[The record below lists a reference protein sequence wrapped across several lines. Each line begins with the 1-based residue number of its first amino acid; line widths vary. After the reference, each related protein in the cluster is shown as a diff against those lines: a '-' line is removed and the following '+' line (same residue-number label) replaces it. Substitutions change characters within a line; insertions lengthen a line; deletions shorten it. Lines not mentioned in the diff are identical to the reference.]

1 MSAMQNLADA
11 DAAELTAAERA
22 EILRMLEQLDAVE
35 TVARSRV
42 LNVFDANDDFEL
54 DGHRSVSAWL
64 VNETG
69 ITKAEAGGHREWAK
83 TVAGFPVIAQA
94 MVDRVLRKSPV
105 RKVCSLLA
113 KIPAE
118 HRAGAEQ
125 IIVQAAGAGAVLR
138 DLVYLAAEIAARI
151 APLPGDGD
159 EAGRVKDGNLRL
171 ETTLDGA
178 GVLRG
183 ELTPECV
190 AAVQAVL
197 GALSNRSGP
206 EDHRSHGERLH
217 DGLCDAMR
225 RLLGSELVPE
235 KQGHPVTALVH
246 IGLADLIALD
256 EGSVFLGAWATEYA
270 RQWAGHRAA
279 TSVQAG

>member
-183 ELTPECV
+183 ELSSARCRTGPAPRTTAPTGNVSTTACATRCAGSWV
-190 AAVQAVL
+190 A
-197 GALSNRSGP
+197 SWSRRSRAT
-206 EDHRSHGERLH
+206 RSPPW
-217 DGLCDAMR
+217 
-225 RLLGSELVPE
+225 S
-235 KQGHPVTALVH
+235 T
-246 IGLADLIALD
+246 
-256 EGSVFLGAWATEYA
+256 SAWPT
-270 RQWAGHRAA
+270 
-279 TSVQAG
+279 